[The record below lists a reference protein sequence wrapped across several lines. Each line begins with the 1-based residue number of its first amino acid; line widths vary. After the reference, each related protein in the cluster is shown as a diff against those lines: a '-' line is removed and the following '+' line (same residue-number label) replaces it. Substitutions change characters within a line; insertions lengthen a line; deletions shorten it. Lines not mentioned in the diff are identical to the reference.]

1 MNQPVIHTTQP
12 GAVKRLYYSNMLVN
26 EQSKAEK
33 AGKREVNLAT
43 EGPICEKDE
52 QAIAI
57 ERNKL
62 LQKEASAN
70 WERSKKRK

>member
-1 MNQPVIHTTQP
+1 
-12 GAVKRLYYSNMLVN
+12 MLVN

-62 LQKEASAN
+62 LQKEAAEN